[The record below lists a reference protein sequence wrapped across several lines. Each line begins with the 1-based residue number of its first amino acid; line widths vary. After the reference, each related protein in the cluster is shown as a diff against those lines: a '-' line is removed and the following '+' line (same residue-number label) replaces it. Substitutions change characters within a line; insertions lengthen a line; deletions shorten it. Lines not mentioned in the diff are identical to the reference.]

1 MIDTI
6 IFDFDGT
13 VMDTNKVII
22 ASWQHTY
29 NTLTGHDGDLKYI
42 LKTFGEPLEYS
53 LNNAFPDVP
62 TEKSVQIYR
71 SFHRENFGPM
81 IEVFPGMRS
90 LLKEVKVRGYK
101 TGIATSRVRQT
112 LHQGLQQYDIEKYFD
127 AMVSAEDVTEHK
139 PAPETLIKILN
150 TLGSKPENAVM
161 IGDTMPDILC
171 AKNAGVTSILVA
183 WTASLAGKK
192 IKDFARNEAPDFII
206 ETPED
211 LFEII

>member
-29 NTLTGHDGDLKYI
+29 NALTGSDGNLEYI
-42 LKTFGEPLEYS
+42 LGTFGEPLEYS
-53 LNNAFPDVP
+53 LNTAFPDVP
-62 TEKSVQIYR
+62 TEKSVEIYR

-81 IEVFPGMRS
+81 IELFPGVRN
-90 LLKEVKVRGYK
+90 LLEEVKVRGYK
-101 TGIATSRVRQT
+101 TGIATSRVRFT
-112 LHQGLQQYDIEKYFD
+112 LHQGLRQYGIEKYFD
-127 AMVSAEDVTEHK
+127 ALISAEDVTEHK
-139 PAPETLIKILN
+139 PAPETLFKVLAK
-150 TLGSKPENAVM
+150 LDSKPENAIM

-171 AKNAGVTSILVA
+171 ARNAGVKSVLVA
-183 WTASLAGKK
+183 WTVSLAGKK
-192 IKDFARNEAPDFII
+192 IEDFAEGEAPDFII
-206 ETPED
+206 EKPES